1 MKKTTTRLAALALS
15 LALLLTSCAGGAS
28 ATTMHLRKT
37 EGSVGVSD
45 GEGKELTPKDNLGL
59 YSGYQVETQAES
71 YAWIDLDKVKLA
83 KLDQD
88 SEVEINKEGKKLE
101 IDVKTGSLFFNVTEP
116 LTDDETMNIATSTML
131 IGVRGTCGWVTDNT
145 AALLEGTVSVTAG
158 GQEATINAG
167 EMAVLTE
174 DGKLEVKPFT
184 AASVPAF
191 VREEIA
197 EDKKLAADIQDT
209 TGMDLTG
216 ADPMAPY
223 ADLLAKYLDEILY
236 TEFVDFAGDG
246 KPELLAIGIH
256 INEDP
261 GSPSYSKQEI
271 LTYILPDDMAEKPAD
286 KRYQVDR
293 KPLMSEEYQA
303 LEEYRWS
310 LVEADG
316 RPFVMYYSIHRQQGS
331 TPHCSEVV
339 RCHGVD
345 DKGNLIT
352 EQVAY
357 LVDVRGDLRH
367 SYGYWG
373 HWGSDIEKISR
384 DSDPGEFAAV
394 QAKYREVKLLAHSPD
409 GKSLVVDAG

>member
-1 MKKTTTRLAALALS
+1 M
-15 LALLLTSCAGGAS
+15 
-28 ATTMHLRKT
+28 
-37 EGSVGVSD
+37 
-45 GEGKELTPKDNLGL
+45 
-59 YSGYQVETQAES
+59 
-71 YAWIDLDKVKLA
+71 
-83 KLDQD
+83 
-88 SEVEINKEGKKLE
+88 
-101 IDVKTGSLFFNVTEP
+101 
-116 LTDDETMNIATSTML
+116 
-131 IGVRGTCGWVTDNT
+131 
-145 AALLEGTVSVTAG
+145 SVTAG

-261 GSPSYSKQEI
+261 GSPSYSKQEV

-286 KRYQVDR
+286 KRYQVDG